1 MVMNVLARFLLPA
14 VFAGNVF
21 AQGAPTAAGIL
32 RSALKASE
40 KIETIEYEVRRETKG
55 ADGKAH
61 RGRTVI
67 RAGRSPL
74 GIQAR
79 FEEEDSG
86 TRDMAVLEGNVTRYS
101 SEGVSGEVPRTFVAS
116 GQVIPNRSAT
126 DAAMTWRLFL
136 DREFLSTAI
145 ESGNIVYAGK
155 DDIEGDLC
163 STVMYVRVGQDS
175 GSTIEWYWISDK
187 TGLPRAAQ
195 RINLRRGAT
204 RLTDR
209 AVISVVRINPH
220 IPAGTF
226 TYSPAP
232 ADSTPAASPAAART
246 PRSLRGT
253 RLPDL
258 EVRDTSYAALKLS
271 ELAGKPLLITFW
283 APWCFYCIE
292 EMQALVKLRPSYQGK
307 LKVVAI
313 ATQDSRLNVV
323 SWVKEHPQ
331 FDFQFLTDPELP
343 DQSSRLSTYFE
354 AKGIPVSV
362 LVAADGTV
370 VENWFGF
377 ESEQDLAKKLGELLE
392 RRPGQ

>member
-1 MVMNVLARFLLPA
+1 MNIAARFLLPA
-14 VFAGNVF
+14 VFAGNMF
-21 AQGAPTAAGIL
+21 AQGTPTAAGIL

-67 RAGRSPL
+67 LAGRSPL

-79 FEEEDSG
+79 FEEEGSG

-101 SEGVSGEVPRTFVAS
+101 SDGVSGEVPRTFVAA
-116 GQVIPNRSAT
+116 GQIIPNRSAA
-126 DAAMTWRLFL
+126 DAATTWRLFL

-145 ESGNIVYAGK
+145 DSGNIVYAGK

-175 GSTIEWYWISDK
+175 GSTIDWYWISDK

-195 RINLRRGAT
+195 RINLRRGGT

-209 AVISVVRINPH
+209 AVISIVRINPR
-220 IPAGTF
+220 IPAATF
-226 TYSPAP
+226 SYNPTP
-232 ADSTPAASPAAART
+232 ADSTPDDSPASAPT
-246 PRSLRGT
+246 PRNLRGT

-258 EVRDTSYAALKLS
+258 EVRDASYAALKLS

-283 APWCFYCIE
+283 APWCVYCIE
-292 EMQALVKLRPSYQGK
+292 EMQALLKLRPSYQGK
-307 LKVVAI
+307 LSVVAI

-331 FDFQFLTDPELP
+331 FDFLFLTDAELP

-354 AKGIPVSV
+354 AQGIPVSV

-370 VENWFGF
+370 VENWSGF
-377 ESEQDLAKKLGELLE
+377 ESEQDLAKKLSHLLE
-392 RRPGQ
+392 KRPGQ

>member
-1 MVMNVLARFLLPA
+1 MVMNVVARFLLPA
-14 VFAGNVF
+14 LFAGNVF

-55 ADGKAH
+55 ADGKPH

-67 RAGRSPL
+67 LAGRSPV

-79 FEEEDSG
+79 FEEDSG
-86 TRDMAVLEGNVTRYS
+86 DRDMAVLEGNVTRYS
-101 SEGVSGEVPRTFVAS
+101 ADGVSDEIPRTFVGS

-155 DDIEGDLC
+155 DDVEGDLC

-175 GSTIEWYWISDK
+175 GSMIDWFWISDK

-195 RINLRRGAT
+195 RINLRRGMT

-209 AVISVVRINPH
+209 AVITVVRINPR

-226 TYSPAP
+226 TYAPTP
-232 ADSTPAASPAAART
+232 ADSTPAASPDVAPT
-246 PRSLRGT
+246 LRSLRGT

-258 EVRDTSYAALKLS
+258 EVRDASYAALKLP

-283 APWCFYCIE
+283 APWCIYCIK
-292 EMQALVKLRPSYQGK
+292 EMEALVKLRPYYKDK
-307 LKVVAI
+307 LNVVAI

-323 SWVKEHPQ
+323 SWVHEHPQ

-343 DQSSRLSTYFE
+343 DRSSRLSTYFE
-354 AKGIPVSV
+354 ADGIPVNV

-370 VENWFGF
+370 VDNWFGF
-377 ESEQDLAKKLGELLE
+377 ESEQDLEKKLGGLLK